1 MSIHDTES
9 VSNFS
14 LSDIILTYEMD
25 HVARYKHIVII
36 KTVFVGN
43 YVQQVLLLCL
53 TLIAMSDSY
62 C

>member
-25 HVARYKHIVII
+25 HVARYKQI